1 MSNNSL
7 MPINENIFSK
17 IKNFFKN
24 LFFGQTI
31 ESYELNTSEDI
42 IENKQEIRNSIFAE
56 NIKVEET
63 EEQKLLKLQR
73 LIRENRILESDLSKE
88 EKNKLREL
96 YNSQI
101 EDIRNSILQKRN
113 KIMRI
118 KYEQKRKAHS
128 NTEIKKKYLFV
139 LDTSFL

>member
-7 MPINENIFSK
+7 IPIKESIFSK

-24 LFFGQTI
+24 LFGQETI
-31 ESYELNTSEDI
+31 ENYELENTENI
-42 IENKQEIRNSIFAE
+42 IEDKQEIKNSIFAE

-73 LIRENRILESDLSKE
+73 LIREKRISENDLSAE
-88 EKNKLREL
+88 EKAKLRKL

-101 EDIRNSILQKRN
+101 EELRNSILQKRN
-113 KIMRI
+113 KIMKI
-118 KYEQKRKAHS
+118 KYEQKRKSHA
-128 NTEIKKKYLFV
+128 T
-139 LDTSFL
+139 T

>member
-7 MPINENIFSK
+7 IPVNESIFSK

-24 LFFGQTI
+24 LFGQQII
-31 ESYELNTSEDI
+31 ENYELNTPENI
-42 IENKQEIRNSIFAE
+42 VENKQEVRNSIFAE

-73 LIRENRILESDLSKE
+73 LIREKRISECDISAE
-88 EKNKLREL
+88 EKQKLRNL

-101 EDIRNSILQKRN
+101 NDLRNSILQKRN
-113 KIMRI
+113 KIMKI
-118 KYEQKRKAHS
+118 QYNKKRKEHAS
-128 NTEIKKKYLFV
+128 A
-139 LDTSFL
+139 

>member
-7 MPINENIFSK
+7 IPVNESIFSK

-24 LFFGQTI
+24 LFGQQI
-31 ESYELNTSEDI
+31 VENYELNTSENI
-42 IENKQEIRNSIFAE
+42 VENEQKVRNSIFAE

-73 LIRENRILESDLSKE
+73 LIREKKISENDLSVE
-88 EKNKLREL
+88 EKNKLRKL
-96 YNSQI
+96 YDSQI
-101 EDIRNSILQKRN
+101 EDLRNSIIQKRN

-118 KYEQKRKAHS
+118 KYEQKRKAHA
-128 NTEIKKKYLFV
+128 NI
-139 LDTSFL
+139 